1 MGDRAPFLF
10 SSKEWLECPLAT
22 FGTPLPPPSARV
34 EPGTQSFIS
43 VKETLC
49 LSSVTLCERLP
60 LQKRKSHPLSGPTG
74 LSSLQLVQLY
84 CFTQCRK
91 MLSPRQ
97 ATSFCQGHGSLKIRD
112 CAWTVCFLTQE
123 PHSFLQEQLPPASPA
138 SYTKAAEWPSSAL

>member
-10 SSKEWLECPLAT
+10 SSKEWLEWTAGYLWDSPV
-22 FGTPLPPPSARV
+22 PPSARV

-112 CAWTVCFLTQE
+112 CAWTSLFLDSGA
-123 PHSFLQEQLPPASPA
+123 SFFSSRTATSGFPCQLH
-138 SYTKAAEWPSSAL
+138 KSS